1 MNAKSAKI
9 NICLK
14 ESYIVRGEEKF
25 HTSVFIPL
33 YLDQSLDILRSPSL
47 AVFV

>member
-14 ESYIVRGEEKF
+14 ESHIVWGEEKF

-33 YLDQSLDILRSPSL
+33 Y
-47 AVFV
+47 